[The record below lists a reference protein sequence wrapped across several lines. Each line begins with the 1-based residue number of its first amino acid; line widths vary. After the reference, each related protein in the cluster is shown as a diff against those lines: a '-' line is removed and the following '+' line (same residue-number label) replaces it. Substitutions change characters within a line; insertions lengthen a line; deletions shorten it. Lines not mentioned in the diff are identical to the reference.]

1 MTNVI
6 DFSIFVVNF
15 EQGSS
20 NAVLSLAMI
29 TLNIHMVARL
39 LRILKS
45 NLDSKQ
51 LTLNILEQCP
61 WTLL

>member
-51 LTLNILEQCP
+51 LTLNILEQCT

>member
-20 NAVLSLAMI
+20 NAVFVSGNDYFEH
-29 TLNIHMVARL
+29 TYGCKV
-39 LRILKS
+39 
-45 NLDSKQ
+45 
-51 LTLNILEQCP
+51 T
-61 WTLL
+61 